1 MELKSNIPELIE
13 KLERFK
19 EAVLAG
25 GPPGSGGAGPSG
37 NLGGPP
43 ASISDALTSALNAGM
58 GKMKFRIF
66 NKGEDAEGN
75 SLGRYTKT
83 YGKKRETAGRQTG
96 YKDLEVDGSLRRSIE
111 TVRVNNNQV
120 AIAITNDQTAKIASY
135 QEQQIGNIRAGQNAK
150 TGTAAPA
157 IIFGLSQGEFDQV
170 QAEGNEAIGQVIK
183 KLYDEA

>member
-25 GPPGSGGAGPSG
+25 GPPSSGGAGPFD

-43 ASISDALTSALNAGM
+43 ACISDALTSALNAGM
-58 GKMKFRIF
+58 GKMKYRIF

-75 SLGRYTKT
+75 TLGRYTKP
-83 YGKKRETAGRQTG
+83 YGKKREVSGRQTG
-96 YKDLEVDGSLRRSIE
+96 YKDLELDGSLRRSIE
-111 TVRVNNNQV
+111 TIRINNNQV
-120 AIAITNDQTAKIASY
+120 AIAITNNETAKIAGY
-135 QEQQIGNIRAGQNAK
+135 QEQQVGNIRAGQNTR
-150 TGTAAPA
+150 TGAAGPA
-157 IIFGLSQGEFDQV
+157 IIFSLSQEEFNQV